1 MIEVLA
7 CYSEKFHCSVLVLLQ
22 DFLRI
27 EGRFFLHSVESW
39 LESRSVGLRPWV
51 KPCLLVCTDSY
62 SPGGC
67 AARVGGG
74 NHPNS
79 HCAESLEL
87 STSVKGQDQE
97 RLMKRRALESQPS
110 SR

>member
-1 MIEVLA
+1 M
-7 CYSEKFHCSVLVLLQ
+7 
-22 DFLRI
+22 
-27 EGRFFLHSVESW
+27 
-39 LESRSVGLRPWV
+39 
-51 KPCLLVCTDSY
+51 KPCLPVYTDSY

-67 AARVGGG
+67 AARVDGG

-79 HCAESLEL
+79 HCAESLEF

-97 RLMKRRALESQPS
+97 RPMRQRAFESQPS